1 METKMIV
8 NLVIA
13 AVLLIMNIN
22 AFCWMAH
29 DKKQAQKD
37 KGHCHPETRVP
48 EKKLF
53 LMTGLFGGIGGCLG
67 MYLKR
72 HKTKHWYFALFF
84 PVMAILQIA
93 ILVAAH
99 ILIEL

>member
-1 METKMIV
+1 METITIV

-13 AVLLIMNIN
+13 ALLVILNIN
-22 AFCWMAH
+22 AFCWMAL
-29 DKKQAQKD
+29 DKKRAQKD
-37 KGHCHPETRVP
+37 KTHSHPETRVP

-72 HKTKHWYFALFF
+72 HKTNHWYFALFF
-84 PVMAILQIA
+84 PLMAIVQIA
-93 ILVAAH
+93 ILVALT
-99 ILIEL
+99 ILF